1 MYFNYIYVELI
12 LIMFIRSHSY
22 ISEWET
28 TGFGANSPVTVTSN
42 IRVTTKVAVHALLSK
57 ELRDV
62 GSALVYNMV
71 IKEVKTAVSLPFFIS
86 FHVLIVLF
94 HREFCV
100 FVLLGFV
107 CFTNKRLGVT
117 TSIRSILPKESKSKV
132 RGGVA

>member
-1 MYFNYIYVELI
+1 MSGPCILTKLYVELI
-12 LIMFIRSHSY
+12 IMLIIRSHSY

-86 FHVLIVLF
+86 FSCFNRLVSQGVLF
-94 HREFCV
+94 V
-100 FVLLGFV
+100 FLCCLDLCVLLISV
-107 CFTNKRLGVT
+107 LV
-117 TSIRSILPKESKSKV
+117 
-132 RGGVA
+132 

>member
-1 MYFNYIYVELI
+1 MSDKSQLVLNFHKNLLLI
-12 LIMFIRSHSY
+12 ITVRRY

-71 IKEVKTAVSLPFFIS
+71 IKEVKTAVSLIFTHFI
-86 FHVLIVLF
+86 LY
-94 HREFCV
+94 V
-100 FVLLGFV
+100 F
-107 CFTNKRLGVT
+107 
-117 TSIRSILPKESKSKV
+117 
-132 RGGVA
+132 